1 MLKPN
6 KSQILTYE
14 KTILTG
20 MLVPYQFTVF

>member
-14 KTILTG
+14 KTILTD
-20 MLVPYQFTVF
+20 MLVPYWLVVI